1 MARSRRGKWR
11 EIISACLAVLFVA
24 GAIAGVA
31 SIAGRKT
38 RTIGGSAYAV
48 GEIDSATGQY
58 VNSTDAIYTK
68 EMFECQGLTIEPD
81 FESKAEY
88 RVFFYNVDGIYLTC
102 SETKSIAS
110 FEPSEVPIAAKYARV
125 CIYPPHV
132 DGDGLPVD
140 DFKIRF
146 YEVYGV
152 ADNLT
157 VRVDKTQKF
166 PTLAEL
172 ATKQNRTELRAMLAG
187 GTVTNEAAE
196 EALNSKSP
204 LYVKNVV
211 YGGILSITTP
221 QISLFASN
229 SYVDNDE
236 YDILILS
243 VDDVQGVQLD
253 FSNSTRV
260 GHVGYFY
267 NGTNEHGIYVHYEK
281 IVESGSSKIFDFRE
295 DKCSYAI
302 IVIPSDG
309 SAKVIPYY

>member
-11 EIISACLAVLFVA
+11 EIISAGLAVLFVA

-38 RTIGGSAYAV
+38 RTINGTAYAV

-81 FESKAEY
+81 FESKVEY

-166 PTLAEL
+166 PTLVEL
-172 ATKQNRTELRAMLAG
+172 ATKQNRDELRAMLAG
-187 GTVTNEAAE
+187 GTVTKEAAK
-196 EALNSKSP
+196 EALNGKLP
-204 LYVKNVV
+204 LYVENVAHEK
-211 YGGILSITTP
+211 LTTATP
-221 QISLFASN
+221 ASTDLFYAT
-229 SYVDNDE
+229 SYVDRE
-236 YDILILS
+236 QYDTLIFS
-243 VDDVQGVQLD
+243 REDVAGVKVD
-253 FSNSTRV
+253 FSNATNRGYVCYFDENGVAGTVDQLYKGEAVIIDYRV
-260 GHVGYFY
+260 QTF
-267 NGTNEHGIYVHYEK
+267 TYV
-281 IVESGSSKIFDFRE
+281 VF
-295 DKCSYAI
+295 
-302 IVIPSDG
+302 VIPSDG
-309 SAKVIPYY
+309 SAKIIPYY